1 MMICITLRLQDLL
14 HDDSLEPFLELVLAL
29 NIRQQRAKTA
39 VQDDEVV
46 LAQVRR
52 HLSDELTVLKA
63 KVPLDLLDLIRQLL
77 VQLADVL
84 LRHNSGR
91 VHANHRRHVVV
102 IDLADAVRV
111 QTHQVVDLGAEKVAH
126 RRRDLQDLFY
136 FLIYL

>member
-1 MMICITLRLQDLL
+1 MLFTLWLQDLL

-29 NIRQQRAKTA
+29 DVRQQRAETA

-63 KVPLDLLDLIRQLL
+63 KVPLDLLDLVRQLL

-84 LRHNSGR
+84 LWHNGGR
-91 VHANHRRHVVV
+91 VHAEHRWHVVV
-102 IDLADAVRV
+102 VNVADAVRV
-111 QTHQVVDLGAEKVAH
+111 QAHQVVDLGAEKVAH
-126 RRRDLQDLFY
+126 RRRDLQHLFALHNK
-136 FLIYL
+136 F